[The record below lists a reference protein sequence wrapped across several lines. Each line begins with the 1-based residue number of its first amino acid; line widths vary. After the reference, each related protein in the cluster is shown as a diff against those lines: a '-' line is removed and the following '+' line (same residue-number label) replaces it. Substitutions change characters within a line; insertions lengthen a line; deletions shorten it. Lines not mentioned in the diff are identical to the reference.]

1 MARSTIKDKRKLQLI
16 NATMDSIAKRGLTE
30 TTITHISK
38 GANMSRGIINFYF
51 TSKEMM
57 MREVLATLIEEYEGE
72 YKSALEAAKGDASA
86 KLEAVVRAHFDKK
99 VCTSKKLN
107 VLSAFWGH
115 AASHDAYREKIE
127 ASDKALLAQVAD
139 LWKDIAPK
147 GYDAQQFARQLH
159 ALIRGLWLSYLLA
172 PKTTDR
178 EALAKECLAFISQ
191 HAQPVRVVAEKV
203 KVEAA
208 KPAVSAPKPVVLPT
222 LKPRQPKKPEA
233 QQMDIEDL
241 FARVVNK

>member
-1 MARSTIKDKRKLQLI
+1 MARSTIKDKRKIQLI

-38 GANMSRGIINFYF
+38 GASMSRGIINFYF

-57 MREVLATLIEEYEGE
+57 MREVLATLMGEYEDV
-72 YKSALEAAKGDASA
+72 YKAAFDACKGDARA
-86 KLEAVVRAHFDKK
+86 KLKAIVEAHFDKK

-127 ASDKALLAQVAD
+127 ASDAALLSLIAG
-139 LWKDIAPK
+139 LWKESTPK
-147 GYDAQQFARQLH
+147 GYAPEAFARQLH
-159 ALIRGLWLSYLLA
+159 AMIRGLWLSYLLA

-178 EALAKECLAFISQ
+178 AALAKECLAFIDQ
-191 HAQPVRVVAEKV
+191 HAQPVRVVAEKP
-203 KVEAA
+203 AA
-208 KPAVSAPKPVVLPT
+208 KADAAKAPFATMKPSVAAMT
-222 LKPRQPKKPEA
+222 HKPKKPEA
-233 QQMDIEDL
+233 QMDIEDL
-241 FARVVNK
+241 FARVATK